1 MRLPVILLL
10 VGGAVSGCGGTPAE
24 SIPPPFTPVT
34 DNLQLME
41 WILDPAADVIWGSVG
56 TIIDASGRQ
65 DLRPETDDEW
75 NAVRNAGAVIAESGN
90 LLMMEPRARD
100 GDDWMEYAQGLVDTG
115 VLAIKAAE
123 ARDPEAVFDAGGRIY
138 AVCAS
143 CHQMYVDDNVEA
155 VLPR

>member
-1 MRLPVILLL
+1 MRLSVFFLLIGVIT
-10 VGGAVSGCGGTPAE
+10 AGCSSQPEAPE
-24 SIPPPFTPVT
+24 PPPFRPVT

-41 WILDPAADVIWGSVG
+41 WILDPAADVIWDSVG

-65 DLRPETDDEW
+65 DIRPETEEQW
-75 NAVRNAGAVIAESGN
+75 SGVRNAGAVVAESGN
-90 LLMMEPRARD
+90 LLMMDPRAKDR
-100 GDDWMEYAQGLVDTG
+100 DDWMQYAQGLVDTG
-115 VLAIKAAE
+115 VMAIKAAE

-143 CHQMYVDDNVEA
+143 CHQMYVEDDREA